1 VDNTNINNTR
11 KTKPMSNTTFTPPQ
25 IQKLTEIINEGIQVK
40 SEMEILR
47 GGLSDTIKAIAEEL
61 DIKPAVLRS
70 AINTAY
76 KAEFG
81 KKRDEFDELETI
93 LESVGRTL

>member
-1 VDNTNINNTR
+1 
-11 KTKPMSNTTFTPPQ
+11 MSKTFTEADV
-25 IQKLTEIINEGIQVK
+25 QKLKQLINEGIQVK
-40 SEMEILR
+40 SELEALK
-47 GGLSDTIKAIAEEL
+47 GGLTDTVKAIAEEL
-61 DIKPAVLRS
+61 DVKPAVLNK
-70 AINTAY
+70 AINIAY

>member
-1 VDNTNINNTR
+1 
-11 KTKPMSNTTFTPPQ
+11 MSKTFTEADV
-25 IQKLTEIINEGIQVK
+25 QKLKQLINEGIQVK
-40 SEMEILR
+40 SELEALR
-47 GGLSDTIKAIAEEL
+47 GGLTDTVKAIAEEL
-61 DIKPAVLRS
+61 DVKPAVLNK
-70 AINTAY
+70 AINIAY